1 MLFITESS
9 KMAKIFDGLC
19 DKYSHIEIA
28 VAWAGNPDDTA
39 AAKALKKNE
48 KKITKMVVGLH
59 FYQTSPAFINR
70 YKDNDKVR
78 FMVDTKGVFHPKV
91 YLFYNTKKDWTAII
105 GSSNFT
111 YGGFTNNTE
120 ANVLIE
126 CKDTDEAFF
135 AKMESFITREWGKA
149 KQLTTVELK
158 EYEKCHKYQKPN
170 LKSLS
175 HLRNPN
181 HLFDTTEMD
190 LMTWDSYVSKVQHTD
205 SFANR
210 IALLDV
216 AQQIFAAHKS
226 FHDIDSI
233 TKKSLAGFQTTMP
246 GVSSEIDWRWFGS
259 MKGAGAY
266 KHAINSSDIISKAI
280 DRIPLSGD
288 ITKHQFD
295 AYCKAFVG
303 WDNPLACA
311 TRLLCI
317 KRPDWFIC
325 VDSKNKTNLCK
336 AFGISKNSL
345 TLASYW
351 DKIVLRVREA
361 MWFNDKGGTHSP
373 EVQKIKNYQVAMLD
387 TLYYEE

>member
-28 VAWAGNPDDTA
+28 GAWAGNPDDTA

-311 TRLLCI
+311 T
-317 KRPDWFIC
+317 
-325 VDSKNKTNLCK
+325 
-336 AFGISKNSL
+336 
-345 TLASYW
+345 
-351 DKIVLRVREA
+351 
-361 MWFNDKGGTHSP
+361 
-373 EVQKIKNYQVAMLD
+373 
-387 TLYYEE
+387 

>member
-1 MLFITESS
+1 
-9 KMAKIFDGLC
+9 MAKIFDGLC